1 MADEE
6 QLKIIRQG
14 DAAWNEW
21 RVKNPD
27 IKVDLWGAHLIW
39 ADLGWAT
46 LGGAYLWGAN
56 LGGAKLIRADLLAPV
71 VRSVERLTEPP
82 DRFN

>member
-6 QLKIIRQG
+6 QLKIIQQG
-14 DAAWNEW
+14 IAARNEW
-21 RVKNPD
+21 RAKNPD
-27 IKVDLWGAHLIW
+27 IKVDLCGAHLIG
-39 ADLGWAT
+39 ADLGW
-46 LGGAYLWGAN
+46 AN
-56 LGGAKLIRADLLAPV
+56 LGGAKLIQADLLAHV